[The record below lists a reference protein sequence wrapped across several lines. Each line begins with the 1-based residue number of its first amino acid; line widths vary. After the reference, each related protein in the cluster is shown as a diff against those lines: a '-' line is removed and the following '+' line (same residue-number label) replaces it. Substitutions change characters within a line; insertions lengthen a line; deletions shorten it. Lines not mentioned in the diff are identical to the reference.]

1 MTTTMMTRLWQ
12 RCESGVDGTDNGED
26 EVGDGDGGIN
36 GDDAAA
42 AASAAANNVHKEEE
56 DKG

>member
-1 MTTTMMTRLWQ
+1 MTMMTRWWQ
-12 RCESGVDGTDNGED
+12 QCESGVDGTNNDDD

-36 GDDAAA
+36 GYDATA

-56 DKG
+56 DEG